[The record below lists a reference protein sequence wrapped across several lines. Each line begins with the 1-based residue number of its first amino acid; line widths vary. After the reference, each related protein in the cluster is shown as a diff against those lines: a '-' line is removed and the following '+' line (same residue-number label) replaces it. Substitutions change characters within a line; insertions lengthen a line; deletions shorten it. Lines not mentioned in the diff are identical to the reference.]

1 MKDKWIM
8 VEIETSANTII
19 ERRQCFGLG
28 GKNGPVHHSI
38 IGKIQMKYN

>member
-28 GKNGPVHHSI
+28 GKWTGSSFH
-38 IGKIQMKYN
+38 YR